1 MRLLNLVLMSLHNLV
16 TDWNEFDVTL
26 IYFCLIEKLIL
37 VKPAMIVQKCDIL
50 ACHPLFKVLFC
61 FTICAAFAH
70 LETNLN
76 LLRLC
81 RSEPSPELQIRL
93 L

>member
-1 MRLLNLVLMSLHNLV
+1 MRLLNLVLMSLYNLV
-16 TDWNEFDVTL
+16 TDWYKFDVTL

-37 VKPAMIVQKCDIL
+37 VKPAMIVQKCKIL
-50 ACHPLFKVLFC
+50 ACHPLLDVLFC

-70 LETNLN
+70 PETNLN

-81 RSEPSPELQIRL
+81 RIGPSPEL
-93 L
+93 